1 MTPTYLDLY
10 LLSSR
15 GEDGEHAGSESLPG
29 AKCPVHGPGCH
40 GLRTEAL
47 RRWGQRESALRR
59 AVYVRVGH
67 VGNVERRSA
76 EVQSEH
82 RGQIVHVF
90 RHLLGYMSAS

>member
-1 MTPTYLDLY
+1 MVTPTYLDLY

-47 RRWGQRESALRR
+47 RRWGRQREAVRR
-59 AVYVRVGH
+59 ADPVYVRVG
-67 VGNVERRSA
+67 NVVRRPS
-76 EVQSEH
+76 
-82 RGQIVHVF
+82 F
-90 RHLLGYMSAS
+90 R